1 MPARPQTPA
10 PGTPQVQSGSVQ
22 STAVVAQ
29 PWTGGDAQQVL
40 FDVVIDSDNSLA
52 SLQEPLR
59 AAGTEARTHS
69 ESRLQSLLD
78 YPPVTGGSLSDSL
91 LVWTRW

>member
-1 MPARPQTPA
+1 M
-10 PGTPQVQSGSVQ
+10 Q

-78 YPPVTGGSLSDSL
+78 YPPVTGGSLPDSL
-91 LVWTRW
+91 LVGLTGEQWLCARCASGSLI